1 MIVKLLKEEE
11 ILFPSIQQRSTNL
24 FLEVTHFDE
33 LILDRY
39 YYPPHQNPS
48 ALEAK
53 IFLRTINE
61 KVQVPSY
68 IWQFVK
74 MLIGG

>member
-1 MIVKLLKEEE
+1 MKPLKEEE
-11 ILFPSIQQRSTNL
+11 ILFPSIQQQSTNL

-39 YYPPHQNPS
+39 FYPPHQNFS
-48 ALEAK
+48 SLKARS
-53 IFLRTINE
+53 FLRTINE
-61 KVQVPSY
+61 KVQVPTY

-74 MLIGG
+74 MLVWG